1 TNTLRPS
8 IRPSTCVLLSRRP
21 ENGGL
26 EFHATTSSVLLTQ
39 TQFVPSAWHVSPT
52 GLPAQLCQ
60 HTLVMSPKIIG
71 APVGTAVAGRGT
83 AVPAFGTILTLEP
96 STEVQ
101 LQFGLLGRPKS
112 VKFW

>member
-1 TNTLRPS
+1 MAERVAFIVVIVDGFSRLEFNRLSPLFDKY
-8 IRPSTCVLLSRRP
+8 IDAVDPPSTCVLLSRRP

-71 APVGTAVAGRGT
+71 APVGTAV
-83 AVPAFGTILTLEP
+83 
-96 STEVQ
+96 
-101 LQFGLLGRPKS
+101 
-112 VKFW
+112 